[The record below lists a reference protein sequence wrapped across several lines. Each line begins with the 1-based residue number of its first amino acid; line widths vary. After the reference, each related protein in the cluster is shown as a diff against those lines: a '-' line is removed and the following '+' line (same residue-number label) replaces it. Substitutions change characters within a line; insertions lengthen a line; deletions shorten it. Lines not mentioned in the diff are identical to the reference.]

1 MKSRQRHAAT
11 HTPRLYLSRRAK
23 VWIYAAL
30 GLTWGS
36 GVLWLILHYFF
47 TRQGEFGDEPP
58 ALQHPLLVLHGACAF
73 AMLWLAG
80 WLWNAHV
87 QPWWSS
93 QRRRGSGVVLIA
105 LGAVLIVSGWLLY
118 YADGDDVRRWTSVVH
133 WGIGLAFAVPL
144 LVHALRAGRYRRQ
157 AEMPRVHRKP

>member
-1 MKSRQRHAAT
+1 MKSRQHHAA
-11 HTPRLYLSRRAK
+11 HKPRLYLSRRAK
-23 VWIYAAL
+23 NSIYAAL

-36 GVLWLILHYFF
+36 GVLWIILHYFF
-47 TRQGEFGDEPP
+47 WRQGDFGDEPP
-58 ALQHPLLVLHGACAF
+58 ALEHPMLVLHGACAF

-93 QRRRGSGVVLIA
+93 QRRRGSGIVLIA

-118 YADGDDVRRWTSVVH
+118 YAGGDEVRRWTSVVH
-133 WGIGLAFAVPL
+133 WAIGLALAVPV
-144 LVHALRAGRYRRQ
+144 LVHALRAGRYRSPTGT
-157 AEMPRVHRKP
+157 AEIHRKT